1 MVNSDD
7 ADSEITEQIAIQSD
21 QIKERLKYDYRFFIA
36 FFMGDMLELPSPDF
50 HITIFSRMVSL
61 KVKQSVYAVPRGY
74 AKTTIARLAAT
85 HILIFS
91 DIKNIFYV
99 SHSLAGAVPSVRAIV
114 RYLKSENFESVFGKV
129 VFNIEQDGK
138 GIYSFI
144 LPNGK
149 ECYLQAI
156 GSEQQVRGTNIGG
169 RRIELAIVDDVEDR
183 KDNKNDEIYK
193 SLKTWFYSDL
203 KKALDK
209 RVGKIIQI
217 GNIVAKNSLVY
228 EHCQSKH
235 WFSMHFSAIKS
246 DGQPLWPELWSLKDL
261 ADDFREYQEMGQT
274 SNWFG
279 EMMNIII
286 PDSATLIGANEITF
300 RPRPV
305 PGMIDYGFI
314 TIDPAISSNDKHAHN
329 CAIAVHGYVND
340 KWQIIDYF
348 SEIGVD
354 PVRLFRETYRLA
366 TYWGI
371 TYVGI
376 ENEGYQ
382 ASLKYVFEYMQK
394 REDVLFK
401 LRYVQIPTGK
411 KHKYTRI
418 ATWVGYLKRGDYTLS
433 TGDIRTVN
441 QLMVYDPTS
450 KNNSDDL
457 IDVEA
462 YGVYMINN
470 YLADIVAASN
480 TNRLN
485 TLNGV
490 IEMDVI

>member
-1 MVNSDD
+1 MRD
-7 ADSEITEQIAIQSD
+7 
-21 QIKERLKYDYRFFIA
+21 
-36 FFMGDMLELPSPDF
+36 
-50 HITIFSRMVSL
+50 
-61 KVKQSVYAVPRGY
+61 
-74 AKTTIARLAAT
+74 
-85 HILIFS
+85 
-91 DIKNIFYV
+91 
-99 SHSLAGAVPSVRAIV
+99 
-114 RYLKSENFESVFGKV
+114 
-129 VFNIEQDGK
+129 
-138 GIYSFI
+138 
-144 LPNGK
+144 
-149 ECYLQAI
+149 
-156 GSEQQVRGTNIGG
+156 
-169 RRIELAIVDDVEDR
+169 
-183 KDNKNDEIYK
+183 
-193 SLKTWFYSDL
+193 
-203 KKALDK
+203 
-209 RVGKIIQI
+209 
-217 GNIVAKNSLVY
+217 
-228 EHCQSKH
+228 
-235 WFSMHFSAIKS
+235 
-246 DGQPLWPELWSLKDL
+246 
-261 ADDFREYQEMGQT
+261 
-274 SNWFG
+274 
-279 EMMNIII
+279 
-286 PDSATLIGANEITF
+286 
-300 RPRPV
+300 
-305 PGMIDYGFI
+305 
-314 TIDPAISSNDKHAHN
+314 NDKHAHN

-394 REDVLFK
+394 REDVLFR

-441 QLMVYDPTS
+441 QLMAYDPTS